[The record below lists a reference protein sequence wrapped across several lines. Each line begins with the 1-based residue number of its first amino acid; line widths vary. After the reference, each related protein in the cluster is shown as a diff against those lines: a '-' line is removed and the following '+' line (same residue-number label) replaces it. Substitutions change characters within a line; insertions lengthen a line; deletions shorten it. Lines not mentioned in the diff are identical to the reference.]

1 MVPALLPRVAQG
13 ERAALNECI
22 QRYGSL
28 VWSLA
33 RRSSPTAMDAEDAVQ
48 EIFVELWKSA
58 SRYDARIA
66 GEATFVAMIARRRLV
81 DRRRARMRRPEP
93 EPYSD
98 RNPGAATGASTV
110 SAQELSAEAQM
121 AARALEQLRPEQR
134 QVLVMCSQGMSHEE
148 VSQQTG
154 MPLGTVKAH
163 ARRGLIKVRE
173 IIRAVTELA
182 RSGVG
187 GRPDRKSSQ

>member
-13 ERAALNECI
+13 DRAALNECI

-33 RRSSPTAMDAEDAVQ
+33 RRASPTAMDAEDAVQ
-48 EIFVELWKSA
+48 EIFVEMWKSA
-58 SRYDARIA
+58 QRYDPRIA

-98 RNPGAATGASTV
+98 RNPEAGAGASMFL
-110 SAQELSAEAQM
+110 AQELGAEAQM

-134 QVLVMCSQGMSHEE
+134 QVLVLCCQGLSHEE

-173 IIRAVTELA
+173 IIAGVQPMEAA
-182 RSGVG
+182 R
-187 GRPDRKSSQ
+187 

>member
-13 ERAALNECI
+13 DRAALNECI

-33 RRSSPTAMDAEDAVQ
+33 RRASPSASDAEDAVQ

-98 RNPGAATGASTV
+98 RNPGNAPGASAL
-110 SAQELSAEAQM
+110 SAQELGAEAQM

-134 QVLVMCSQGMSHEE
+134 QVLVLCCQGLSHEE

-173 IIRAVTELA
+173 IIAGGQPMEVA
-182 RSGVG
+182 R
-187 GRPDRKSSQ
+187 

>member
-1 MVPALLPRVAQG
+1 MIPALLPRVAQG
-13 ERAALNECI
+13 DRAALNECI

-33 RRSSPTAMDAEDAVQ
+33 RRASPTAMDAEDAVQ

-58 SRYDARIA
+58 SRYDGRIA

-81 DRRRARMRRPEP
+81 DRRRARMRRPEA

-98 RNPGAATGASTV
+98 RNPGVDAGASAFSS
-110 SAQELSAEAQM
+110 SAQELGAEAQM
-121 AARALEQLRPEQR
+121 AARALELLRPEQR

-173 IIRAVTELA
+173 IIAGGQPLEVA
-182 RSGVG
+182 R
-187 GRPDRKSSQ
+187 

>member
-1 MVPALLPRVAQG
+1 MVPAPLLPRVAQG

-33 RRSSPTAMDAEDAVQ
+33 RRASPTAVDAEDAVQ

-98 RNPGAATGASTV
+98 RNPAAGPGASAF
-110 SAQELSAEAQM
+110 SAQAAQELGAEAQM

-134 QVLVMCSQGMSHEE
+134 QVLVLCCQGLSHEE

-173 IIRAVTELA
+173 IIAGAQPMEVA
-182 RSGVG
+182 R
-187 GRPDRKSSQ
+187 

>member
-1 MVPALLPRVAQG
+1 MAPAPLLPRVAQG
-13 ERAALNECI
+13 DRASLNECI

-33 RRSSPTAMDAEDAVQ
+33 RRSSPSATDAEDAVQ
-48 EIFVELWKSA
+48 EIFVEVWKSA
-58 SRYDARIA
+58 SRFDPRIA

-98 RNPGAATGASTV
+98 RNPGEAAGASSF
-110 SAQELSAEAQM
+110 SAQELGAEAQM

-134 QVLVMCSQGMSHEE
+134 QVLVMCCQGMSHEE

-173 IIRAVTELA
+173 IIAGGQAMEVA
-182 RSGVG
+182 R
-187 GRPDRKSSQ
+187 

>member
-1 MVPALLPRVAQG
+1 
-13 ERAALNECI
+13 
-22 QRYGSL
+22 
-28 VWSLA
+28 
-33 RRSSPTAMDAEDAVQ
+33 VQ

-98 RNPGAATGASTV
+98 RNPGTRPGASTFL
-110 SAQELSAEAQM
+110 AQELGAEAQM

-134 QVLVMCSQGMSHEE
+134 QVLVMCCQGMSHEE
-148 VSQQTG
+148 VSRETG

-173 IIRAVTELA
+173 IIASGHPMEVA
-182 RSGVG
+182 R
-187 GRPDRKSSQ
+187 

>member
-1 MVPALLPRVAQG
+1 MLPALLPRVAAG
-13 ERAALNECI
+13 DRNALNECI

-33 RRSSPTAMDAEDAVQ
+33 RRASPTAMDAEDAVQ
-48 EIFVELWKSA
+48 EIFVEVWKSA
-58 SRYDARIA
+58 QRYDPRIA

-93 EPYSD
+93 EPYLD
-98 RNPGAATGASTV
+98 RNPGAGAGASAI
-110 SAQELSAEAQM
+110 SAQELGAEAQM

-134 QVLVMCSQGMSHEE
+134 QVLVMCCQGLSHEE
-148 VSQQTG
+148 VSRETG

-163 ARRGLIKVRE
+163 ARRGLLKVRE
-173 IIRAVTELA
+173 IIAGGQPMEAA
-182 RSGVG
+182 R
-187 GRPDRKSSQ
+187 

>member
-1 MVPALLPRVAQG
+1 M
-13 ERAALNECI
+13 
-22 QRYGSL
+22 
-28 VWSLA
+28 
-33 RRSSPTAMDAEDAVQ
+33 Q

-81 DRRRARMRRPEP
+81 DRRRARMRRPDP
-93 EPYSD
+93 EPYSE
-98 RNPGAATGASTV
+98 RNPELGTGAS
-110 SAQELSAEAQM
+110 SFLAQELGAEAQM

-134 QVLVMCSQGMSHEE
+134 QVLVLCCQGHSHEE
-148 VSQQTG
+148 VSEQTG

-173 IIRAVTELA
+173 IIASGQPMEAA
-182 RSGVG
+182 R
-187 GRPDRKSSQ
+187 